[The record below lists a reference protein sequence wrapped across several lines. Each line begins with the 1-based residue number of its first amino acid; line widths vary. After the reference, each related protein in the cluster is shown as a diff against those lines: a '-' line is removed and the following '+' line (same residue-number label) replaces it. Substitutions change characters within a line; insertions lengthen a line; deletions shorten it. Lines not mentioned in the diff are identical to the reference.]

1 MTRFLLPLAAALVLV
16 TPAAASAATDG
27 TSNTIMFAE
36 LAPHP
41 GFMDYTDDAVVAT
54 PRIRG

>member
-1 MTRFLLPLAAALVLV
+1 MTRFLLIAALVLLA
-16 TPAAASAATDG
+16 TPAAASASTDG
-27 TSNTIMFAE
+27 TSNTLMVAE

-41 GFMDYTDDAVVAT
+41 GFMDYTDDVGFAV

>member
-1 MTRFLLPLAAALVLV
+1 MTRLLLVAAVFLLAA
-16 TPAAASAATDG
+16 PAVASAASDG
-27 TSNTIMFAE
+27 TSNTLMVAE

-41 GFMDYTDDAVVAT
+41 GFMDYTDDVGFLV